1 MKIKNAPL
9 AGALL
14 LLVAAVAGCNQKKVQ
29 SAPPATVPV
38 VVSTAEQKDV
48 PVEVRAIGNVEAES
62 TVGVKAQI
70 TAELVG
76 VHFQEGQD
84 VKKGDLLFTFDRR
97 QIEADLKRA
106 ESTLAR
112 DEAQWKNARVQAE
125 RYQKLLDEGV
135 VAREQYD
142 QIISNSEALEATVLA
157 SRAAVENARVQLT
170 YTRIYSPINGRT
182 GTLLVHQGNIVKA
195 NADDP
200 MVTINQIEP
209 VNVLFSVPEAQL
221 SDVKRFMREGKLK
234 VESVIPTEPDKPL
247 AGHLQFVDNT
257 VDPATGTIKLKATF
271 PNKERRL
278 WPGQFVDVVLTLT
291 EQPNA
296 VVVPSQ
302 AVQTSQAGQYVYVIK
317 EDMTAESRPVAVG
330 RTVRGQTV
338 IEKGVNPGERV
349 VIDGHLRLV
358 PGAKVELKSAR
369 QQEAPP
375 ESRS

>member
-1 MKIKNAPL
+1 
-9 AGALL
+9 
-14 LLVAAVAGCNQKKVQ
+14 
-29 SAPPATVPV
+29 
-38 VVSTAEQKDV
+38 V